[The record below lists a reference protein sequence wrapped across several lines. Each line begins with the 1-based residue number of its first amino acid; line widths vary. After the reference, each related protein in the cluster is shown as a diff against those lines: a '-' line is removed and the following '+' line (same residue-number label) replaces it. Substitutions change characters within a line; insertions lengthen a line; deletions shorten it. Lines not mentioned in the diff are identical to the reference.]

1 MTPQQRILLVGPSEE
16 MAHDV
21 APGLKSAGYEL
32 VVEKGFA
39 EARVTLGTRPDLV
52 ITEVKLGPY
61 NGLHLAILAGGL
73 GTPAIVIGDRD
84 PVLQL
89 EAEHQSAVYLTAPAD
104 PGRIVALAR
113 DLLTT
118 AAHKRKSPRKRVPVL
133 EALVDDIE
141 ARLLDIEA
149 RLLDVSHE
157 GMRIEAVCGR
167 DTLPASFVVRLPMFN
182 FSCRVDRVWMSPAQE
197 AGAGMSCGAA
207 LSPSDLDTALAWR
220 ALVDKLPGSSVMH

>member
-1 MTPQQRILLVGPSEE
+1 MTSQQRILVVGPSEE
-16 MAHDV
+16 MASVV
-21 APGLKSAGYEL
+21 APWLESAGYEL
-32 VVEKGFA
+32 VLKNGFA
-39 EARVTLGTRPDLV
+39 EARAMVGMRPDLL

-84 PVLQL
+84 PVLQI
-89 EAEHQSAVYLTAPAD
+89 EAEHQSAVYLTTPVDPAH
-104 PGRIVALAR
+104 VLALVR

-118 AAHKRKSPRKRVPVL
+118 AAHKRRSPRKRVPVL
-133 EALVDDIE
+133 EALVNDM
-141 ARLLDIEA
+141 EA

-157 GMRIEAVCGR
+157 GMRIEAVGGR

-182 FSCRVDRVWMSPAQE
+182 FSCRVERVWMTPAQE
-197 AGAGMSCGAA
+197 AGAAMSCGAT
-207 LSPSDLDTALAWR
+207 LSPSDIDTAVAWR

>member
-1 MTPQQRILLVGPSEE
+1 
-16 MAHDV
+16 MA
-21 APGLKSAGYEL
+21 PWLESAGYDL
-32 VVEKGFA
+32 VLEKGFP
-39 EARVTLGTRPDLV
+39 EARATLGTRPDLV

-89 EAEHQSAVYLTAPAD
+89 EAEHQSAVYLTAPTD
-104 PGRIVALAR
+104 LGHVLALVK

-118 AAHKRKSPRKRVPVL
+118 ASHKRKSPRKRVPVL
-133 EALVDDIE
+133 EALVNDM
-141 ARLLDIEA
+141 EA

-157 GMRIEAVCGR
+157 GMRIEAMGGR

-197 AGAGMSCGAA
+197 AGAGMSCGAT

>member
-1 MTPQQRILLVGPSEE
+1 MTSQQRILLVGPSEE
-16 MAHDV
+16 MAHAV
-21 APGLKSAGYEL
+21 APWLESAGYDL
-32 VVEKGFA
+32 VLEKNFPA
-39 EARVTLGTRPDLV
+39 ARATLGTGPDLV

-73 GTPAIVIGDRD
+73 GTPTIVIGDRD

-89 EAEHQSAVYLTAPAD
+89 EAEHQSAVYLTAPTD
-104 PGRIVALAR
+104 PGHVLALVR

-118 AAHKRKSPRKRVPVL
+118 ASHKRKSPRKRVPVL
-133 EALVDDIE
+133 EALVNDM
-141 ARLLDIEA
+141 EA

-157 GMRIEAVCGR
+157 GMRIEAMGGR

-197 AGAGMSCGAA
+197 AGAGMSCGAT